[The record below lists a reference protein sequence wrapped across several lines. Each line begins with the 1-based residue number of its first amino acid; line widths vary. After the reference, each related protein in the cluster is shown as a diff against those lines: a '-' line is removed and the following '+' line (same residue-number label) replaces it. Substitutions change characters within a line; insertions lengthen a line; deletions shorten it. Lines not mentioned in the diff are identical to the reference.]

1 MKDLEHIRHDLAEMV
16 TELRTTMQEIGADG
30 LPQAAVVSNARDRL
44 HYIATLTEQA
54 AGRTLSAAENIM
66 PLLAGQ
72 QQAASELLARTSD
85 PDVRTFLERLQQEHA
100 TASGEISEIIQA
112 QAFQDLV
119 GQVVNKLVGT
129 VQKMEDSLAHLLMDE
144 DQPEDLAGPAVR
156 EQDKVSQADI
166 DDLFD

>member
-1 MKDLEHIRHDLAEMV
+1 MKDLEHLRHDLAEMV
-16 TELRTTMQEIGADG
+16 SELRTTMQEIGADG

-54 AGRTLSAAENIM
+54 ASRTLSAAENIQ
-66 PLLAGQ
+66 PLLAAQ
-72 QQAASELLARTSD
+72 QQAAAGLLAKAGD
-85 PDVRTFLERLQQEHA
+85 PDVRAFLERLQQEHA
-100 TASGEISEIIQA
+100 VASGEVSEIIQA

-129 VQKMEDSLAHLLMDE
+129 IQKMEDSLAHLLMDE
-144 DQPEDLAGPAVR
+144 DQPEALSGPAVR
-156 EQDKVSQADI
+156 EADKVSQSDI